1 MKYFLL
7 SGEASGDLHA
17 ANLIKSLRTKD
28 AQASFVGLGGDKMR
42 AEGCDIRVDYRDMAY
57 MGIVAVLQNL
67 HKIQRNFRIAKQS
80 LLEEQPDVLI
90 LIDYPSFN
98 LRMAKF
104 CKKHLPHTRIIY
116 YIPPKIWAWKKRR
129 VHTIAKYCDQVLGI
143 FPFEP
148 AFYAKYGYQCQYVG
162 NPTADSIRSFNL
174 QRNDLPSTASNAS
187 DLLPTIAL
195 LPGSRRSE
203 ISHCLPTML
212 QAARLVAKD
221 QYQIIVTAAPGIED
235 SFYLPFL
242 QQGET
247 LARDTYNIVAQAKAA
262 IVNSGTAT
270 LETALIG
277 CPQAAVYHVT
287 GSKYLEKILRPII
300 FTIPHF
306 TLVNIIPHYTTLNNP
321 TPSYTTLN
329 NPTPSYTTL
338 NNPIPSYTTL
348 NNPTP
353 PYTTPT
359 IQELIASRFTVEN
372 VAHELNRLL
381 HDEPYRQTML
391 SNYQHLWHILGSQS
405 AADTAATLITH
416 L

>member
-1 MKYFLL
+1 MKYFLI

-17 ANLIKSLRTKD
+17 SNLIRALRTKD
-28 AQASFVGLGGDKMR
+28 AQATFVGLGGDKMR

-57 MGIVAVLQNL
+57 MGILAVLQNL
-67 HKIQRNFRIAKQS
+67 GKIQRNFRIAKLS
-80 LLEEQPDVLI
+80 LLNEQPDVLI

-104 CKKHLPHTRIIY
+104 CKQHLPNTRIVY
-116 YIPPKIWAWKKRR
+116 YIPPKIWAWKKWR
-129 VHTIAKYCDQVLGI
+129 VHTIAKYCDEILGI

-148 AFYAKYGYQCQYVG
+148 DFYAKYGYRCHYVG
-162 NPTADSIRSFNL
+162 NPTADSIREWKNH
-174 QRNDLPSTASNAS
+174 NPSLEGRLGGS
-187 DLLPTIAL
+187 IAL

-212 QAARLVAKD
+212 QAARLVA
-221 QYQIIVTAAPGIED
+221 QNNYQIIVTAAPGIED
-235 SFYLPFL
+235 DFYHPFL

-247 LARDTYNIVAQAKAA
+247 LTRDTYNTVAQAKAA
-262 IVNSGTAT
+262 VVNSGTAT

-277 CPQAAVYHVT
+277 CPQTAVYHVT
-287 GSKYLEKILRPII
+287 GSKYLEKFLRPII

-306 TLVNIIPHYTTLNNP
+306 TLVNIIPSYTTP
-321 TPSYTTLN
+321 HYPIPSYTTLH
-329 NPTPSYTTL
+329 NPT
-338 NNPIPSYTTL
+338 PSYTTL

-353 PYTTPT
+353 PYTTPA

-372 VAHELNRLL
+372 VTHELNRLL

-405 AADTAATLITH
+405 AAETAADIITH